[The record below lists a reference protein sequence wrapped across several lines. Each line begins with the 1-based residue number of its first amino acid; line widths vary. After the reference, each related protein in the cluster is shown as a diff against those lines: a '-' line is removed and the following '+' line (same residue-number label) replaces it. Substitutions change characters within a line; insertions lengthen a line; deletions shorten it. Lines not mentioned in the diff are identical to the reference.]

1 MESGN
6 CIKKFGFYAIPLIL
20 IQFSGC
26 VSFPKYNDYLAC
38 DFSSTLVKP
47 PTNNDDSGKA
57 GNQILSAPICTGDNY
72 SNFKN
77 SDALVISG
85 GAADGAFGAGFIS
98 ELVMQNKMAV
108 KDNDALPNPCVI
120 TGVSTGALMSPFVY
134 LATSLDPEIKSKDY
148 ALALQKLY
156 PKLDDY
162 NLLSPKNK
170 LLQVLR
176 LKDKKSLYSA
186 QAIKQE
192 IELQL
197 TNQLIMD
204 VQKEHLRTGRKIYIG
219 TTNINT
225 GNFEIIDLTRLF
237 EKANPQPTIIDE
249 HNKQCAFAVI
259 RGSTSIP
266 VVFEPVAVKD
276 KEEFKLLVDG
286 GIRYPLFLHK
296 QIINRLKSVGESR
309 EKNYKNIR
317 VFTVINHL
325 DQQLKKDP
333 DSNPAKGEVS
343 LNEYLGNFAE
353 ITRNQLYLDSVN
365 TLKQLSDQEGLQAFW
380 VDATDAESQKCAAEK
395 PFGKQ
400 FHKNYQECLVGAGA
414 GSANKAL
421 PWGFVPKLRS
431 ELLNN

>member
-1 MESGN
+1 MGHHLVFKSGI
-6 CIKKFGFYAIPLIL
+6 CT
-20 IQFSGC
+20 S
-26 VSFPKYNDYLAC
+26 NDYL
-38 DFSSTLVKP
+38 DFS
-47 PTNNDDSGKA
+47 
-57 GNQILSAPICTGDNY
+57 
-72 SNFKN
+72 N

-98 ELVMQNKMAV
+98 ELVLQNKMAV
-108 KDNDALPNPCVI
+108 KGNDELPHPCVI

-156 PKLDDY
+156 PKLDDD

-170 LLQVLR
+170 LLQVIR
-176 LKDKKSLYSA
+176 LKDKKSLYGA
-186 QAIKQE
+186 QAIIQE
-192 IELQL
+192 IESQL
-197 TNQLIMD
+197 SNQLIMD
-204 VQKEHLRTGRKIYIG
+204 VQKEYQKTGRKIYIG
-219 TTNINT
+219 TSNINT
-225 GNFEIIDLTRLF
+225 GYFEIIDLTRLF
-237 EKANPQPTIIDE
+237 EKANPEPTIIDE
-249 HNKQCAFAVI
+249 HNKQCAFAAI

-286 GIRYPLFLHK
+286 GIRYPLFLNK
-296 QIINRLKSVGESR
+296 QIIDRLKSVGENH
-309 EKNYKNIR
+309 EKSNKNIR
-317 VFTVINHL
+317 VFTVVNHL

-333 DSNPAKGEVS
+333 DSNLAIGEIS

-380 VDATDAESQKCAAEK
+380 IDATDAESQKCAEQK

-400 FHKNYQECLVGAGA
+400 FHKKYQECLVGAGA
-414 GSANKAL
+414 NSANKAS
-421 PWGFVPKLRS
+421 PWDSFPKLHP